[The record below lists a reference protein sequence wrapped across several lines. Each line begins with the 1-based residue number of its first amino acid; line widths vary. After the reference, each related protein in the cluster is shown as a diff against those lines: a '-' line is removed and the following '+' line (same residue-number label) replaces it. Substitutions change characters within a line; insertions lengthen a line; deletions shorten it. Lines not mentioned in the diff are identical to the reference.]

1 MPVDDFADDRSVY
14 DVWGL
19 AGNVRTLCGNAWTA
33 EGPAQD
39 GERLVHRPAPEDVEF
54 VAVRGGAFGSSPAL
68 SRAAVRFGD
77 APTTRYTHRGLR
89 LARSL

>member
-1 MPVDDFADDRSVY
+1 
-14 DVWGL
+14 
-19 AGNVRTLCGNAWTA
+19 
-33 EGPAQD
+33 
-39 GERLVHRPAPEDVEF
+39 VHRPAPEDVEF
-54 VAVRGGAFGSSPAL
+54 IAVRGGAFGSSPAL